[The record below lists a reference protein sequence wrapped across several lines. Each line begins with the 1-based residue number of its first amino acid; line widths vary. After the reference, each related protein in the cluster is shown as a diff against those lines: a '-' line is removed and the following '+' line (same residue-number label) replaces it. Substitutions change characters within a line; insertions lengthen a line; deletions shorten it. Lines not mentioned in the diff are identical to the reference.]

1 MSRSSVRPVLFDRP
15 SDALQRLFS
24 NREELTPWQKTI
36 GQNIFSAI
44 ASSGRANC
52 SGTDIIT
59 TQPAIFLTGS
69 PLKHITTMSLTASIG
84 ILTIFLVDFA
94 DLFYIAQLADSA
106 LTAAMGFAAT
116 ILFFGTAFHIGLMI
130 ATSALAARHI
140 GQGDPDRA
148 RRYLTNILVL
158 SMVMMVPLAVL
169 LFIFAPA
176 ILELAGADGAANQAA
191 TGYIRIV
198 APFMPFSVAAMV
210 CSGFLRAHGAA
221 RRAMHVTLSMGI
233 TNAILDP
240 IFIFGLDWGI
250 HGAAVASVCAAIV
263 SALYAVGTII
273 RHYGGFDRFSM
284 PHFRA
289 DIRPIMAI
297 LLPAVLTNIATPI
310 GGFISYR
317 FIADYP
323 DDVIAGFAVVGRV
336 VPVAFCLMFSLSGA
350 VGPIIG
356 QNFGALKFDRVR
368 TTIRQATLFAFAYTL
383 LIWPILY
390 LLSGPISDIF
400 NLVGQGR
407 HVFTLFALLLTPL
420 FFFNGMLFI
429 SNAACNNLGHPGWS
443 TLMNWLRNTLGLLPF
458 LWLGREY
465 YGLDGII
472 LAPAIGGII
481 FGIAGYMIAQS
492 LVRRQARDTAL
503 TG

>member
-1 MSRSSVRPVLFDRP
+1 
-15 SDALQRLFS
+15 
-24 NREELTPWQKTI
+24 LTPWQKTI
-36 GQNIFSAI
+36 GQIIFSAI
-44 ASSGRANC
+44 ASSGQGDLQWN
-52 SGTDIIT
+52 SIIAT
-59 TQPAIFLTGS
+59 RPAIFLTGS
-69 PLKHITTMSLTASIG
+69 LLRHITSMTLTASIG
-84 ILTIFLVDFA
+84 TLTIFLVDFA
-94 DLFYIAQLADSA
+94 DLFYIAQLADSS

-130 ATSALAARHI
+130 ATSALASRHI
-140 GQGDPDRA
+140 GRGDPDQA

-158 SMVMMVPLAVL
+158 SMLMMIPLALL
-169 LFIFAPA
+169 LFLFAPG

-198 APFMPFSVAAMV
+198 APFMPASAAAMV

-221 RRAMHVTLSMGI
+221 RRSMHVTLSMGI

-240 IFIFGLDWGI
+240 IFIFGFDWGI
-250 HGAAVASVCAAIV
+250 NGAAVASACAVVV
-263 SALYAVGTII
+263 SALYAIRTII
-273 RHYGGFDRFSM
+273 RNYGGFERFTL
-284 PHFRA
+284 PGFRA
-289 DIRPIMAI
+289 DIRPITAI
-297 LLPAVLTNIATPI
+297 LFPAVLTNVATPI

-317 FIADYP
+317 FIADYS
-323 DDVIAGFAVVGRV
+323 DDVIAGFAVVSRV

-356 QNFGALKFDRVR
+356 QNFGALQYDRVR
-368 TTIRQATLFAFAYTL
+368 TTIRQATLFALAYTL

-390 LLSGPISDIF
+390 LLSSPISDAF
-400 NLVGQGR
+400 HLVGEGR
-407 HVFTLFALLLTPL
+407 HVFWLFAVLLTPL

-443 TLMNWLRNTLGLLPF
+443 TLMNWLRNTLGILPF

-472 LAPAIGGII
+472 VAPAIGGVI
-481 FGIAGYMIAQS
+481 FGIAGYFLAQY
-492 LVRRQARDTAL
+492 LVRRQAQNIAL
-503 TG
+503 TV

>member
-1 MSRSSVRPVLFDRP
+1 
-15 SDALQRLFS
+15 
-24 NREELTPWQKTI
+24 LTLWQKTI

-44 ASSGRANC
+44 ASSGQAVC
-52 SGTDIIT
+52 SGTDFISP
-59 TQPAIFLTGS
+59 QPAIFLTGS
-69 PLKHITTMSLTASIG
+69 PLRHITTMSLTASIG
-84 ILTIFLVDFA
+84 MLTMFLVDFA
-94 DLFYIAQLADSA
+94 DLFYIAQLSDSA

-158 SMVMMVPLAVL
+158 STVMMVPFALIL
-169 LFIFAPA
+169 SLFAPA
-176 ILELAGADGAANQAA
+176 ILDLAGADGAANQAA

-198 APFMPFSVAAMV
+198 APFMPVSVTAMV

-221 RRAMHVTLSMGI
+221 RRSMHVTLSMGI

-240 IFIFGLDWGI
+240 LFIFGLDWGI
-250 HGAAVASVCAAIV
+250 NGAAVASACAVVV
-263 SALYAVGTII
+263 SAIYAI
-273 RHYGGFDRFSM
+273 RTVFRNYGGFDRFSLVS
-284 PHFRA
+284 FRA
-289 DIRPIMAI
+289 DIRAIMAI
-297 LLPAVLTNIATPI
+297 LVPAVLTNVATPI
-310 GGFISYR
+310 GGFLSYR
-317 FIADYP
+317 FIADYS

-356 QNFGALKFDRVR
+356 QNFGALKLDRVR
-368 TTIRQATLFAFAYTL
+368 ITIQQATLFALAYTL
-383 LIWPILY
+383 AIWPILL
-390 LLSGPISDIF
+390 LLSGPISDAF
-400 NLVGQGR
+400 HLVGEGR
-407 HVFTLFALLLTPL
+407 HVFWLFALMLTPL

-443 TLMNWLRNTLGLLPF
+443 TLMNWLRNTLGLVPF

-472 LAPAIGGII
+472 VGPAVGGII
-481 FGIAGYMIAQS
+481 FGVAGYSLAQY
-492 LVRRQARDTAL
+492 LVGRQAQKTAL